1 MVWNRFQVFYAFN
14 KSDPFADHDHVDG
27 VKIAF
32 TAKTSCQIGF
42 GFGGGLKFITQRTKK
57 SKISFTEL

>member
-1 MVWNRFQVFYAFN
+1 LN
-14 KSDPFADHDHVDG
+14 KSQPLADDDHVDG

-32 TAKTSCQIGF
+32 TAKTPCQIGF
-42 GFGGGLKFITQRTKK
+42 GFSGGLKFITQRAKK